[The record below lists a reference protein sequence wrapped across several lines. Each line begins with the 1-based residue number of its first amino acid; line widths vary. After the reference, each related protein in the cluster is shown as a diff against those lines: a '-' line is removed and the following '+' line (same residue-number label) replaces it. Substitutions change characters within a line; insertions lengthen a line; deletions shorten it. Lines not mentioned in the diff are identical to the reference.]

1 MDVNNISLQ
10 EPIMD
15 KQNLLF
21 NLDDTLVECNKYF
34 KMVID
39 QFANLMVEWFREDHI
54 TAEQVKQKQ
63 LELDLTSVAQYGITS
78 KHFPQSFVDTYAYF
92 CASTGRAVDRLL
104 AEQLEQLGKSV
115 YDYVAEPL
123 PDMYETLK
131 QLKEDGHDLFLHTA
145 GDEAI
150 QKKKIAQLE
159 LSAYF
164 ENRIF
169 ISRYK
174 NTEALGRI
182 VAEMHFEP
190 TETWMIGNSLRTD
203 IVPGLELGVQVI
215 YIPAPEEWQYNL
227 TEINLVPKGAFLT
240 LPSLK
245 LVPEAI
251 REYVGQNSSYK
262 IEGGSYT

>member
-1 MDVNNISLQ
+1 MK
-10 EPIMD
+10 
-15 KQNLLF
+15 KQNVLF

-34 KMVID
+34 RMVVE
-39 QFANLMVEWFREDHI
+39 QFSVLLVDWFRDYHI
-54 TAEQVKQKQ
+54 SAEQIRQKQ
-63 LELDLTSVAQYGITS
+63 LELDLASVAQYGITS

-92 CASTGRAVDRLL
+92 CAAHGIMPDPNRIA
-104 AEQLEQLGKSV
+104 QLERLGKSV
-115 YDYVAEPL
+115 YDFIAEPL

-131 QLKEDGHDLFLHTA
+131 QLKREGHDLFLHTA
-145 GDEAI
+145 GDELI
-150 QKKKIAQLE
+150 QRKKIAQLQ

-182 VAEMHFEP
+182 INEMHFDP

-203 IVPGLELGVQVI
+203 IMPGLELGVQVI
-215 YIPAPEEWQYNL
+215 YIPVTEEWQYNI
-227 TEINLVPKGAFLT
+227 THVDVEPRGAFLT

-245 LVPEAI
+245 MVPDAI
-251 REYVGQNSSYK
+251 RNYANQK
-262 IEGGSYT
+262 